1 MARIFLVFF
10 LLLSVAAC
18 QHQKADGPAYRINRV
33 IVEPGGDAYG
43 AVAAAQLRVKLQAVA
58 NDINRQMSPNIPGH
72 DLVVRLE
79 TVKYAA
85 PNGPFLLGRS
95 RIKGKMLA
103 GTWRY
108 SFFGSDDGAPGLS
121 ESFSLS
127 TFYSPERSFGRIAQ
141 RIANKFSINYSSNFG
156 TKRTSWDTLSQ
167 ATAARVPQ
175 SRSTVPGKP
184 GLVAP
189 PPLVVIGGSR

>member
-1 MARIFLVFF
+1 MGRIFLVFF

-33 IVEPGGDAYG
+33 IVLPGRDAYE
-43 AVAAAQLRVKLQAVA
+43 AVAASQLRVKLQAVA

-79 TVKYAA
+79 TIKYAA

-95 RIKGKMLA
+95 RIKGTMQA

-108 SFFGSDDGAPGLS
+108 SFSGSDDGAPGLS
-121 ESFSLS
+121 ESFSLN

-141 RIANKFSINYSSNFG
+141 RVANKFSINYSNNFG
-156 TKRTSWDTLSQ
+156 TKRTSWNALSQ

-175 SRSTVPGKP
+175 SRATVPGKP